1 MNNSHTTIFLFLLLL
16 PLPPPPP
23 AHLLPPPDVVHLVR
37 HAGEEQ
43 LVTVVILG
51 AQGVLLE

>member
-1 MNNSHTTIFLFLLLL
+1 MNELFTFIFSSSFLLL
-16 PLPPPPP
+16 LPPPPP